1 MSKGGG
7 GDKKITKRYAP
18 YIEAHH
24 TNFLQTVQNRR
35 DAVINA
41 SPFSGYTDIEV
52 NDAFFGTGCLISSF
66 PSLYDMFGKFMAG
79 FDVETLW
86 GNLASDVLNKSEA
99 DAAVAAEMKII
110 NEQTDVKLAEFQIK
124 MRNLNTVASSSF
136 VAGKAVIEDERVK
149 ALSRISGNAKFQLIP
164 DIQNRFNAALNWN
177 KETIRVYAEAMKSC
191 FMTKT
196 DVDEGNYTFDV
207 RDKLWPFTV
216 LAFERAALGALQGAT
231 FQKTMAPRE
240 RSLLS
245 KGLLVASYTVTG
257 AYIGSAWGSPVG
269 TVIGG
274 VVGFIIGL
282 AMIFLE

>member
-7 GDKKITKRYAP
+7 GDKQITKRYAP

-24 TNFLQTVQNRR
+24 ANFLNMVQENRE
-35 DAVINA
+35 AVISN
-41 SPFSGYTDIEV
+41 SPFTLYTDIEV
-52 NDAFFGTGCLISSF
+52 DDTFFGTSYLISSF

-86 GNLASDVLNKSEA
+86 GNLARDVLNKSEA
-99 DAAVAAEMKII
+99 DTAIAAEMKII
-110 NEQTDVKLAEFQIK
+110 NEQTDVKLADFQIE
-124 MRNLNTVASSSF
+124 MRNLNAVASSSF
-136 VAGKAVIEDERVK
+136 VIGKAVIEDERVK

-164 DIQNRFNAALNWN
+164 NIQNRFNAVLNWN
-177 KETIRVYAEAMKSC
+177 KETIRIYAETMKSY

-216 LAFERAALGALQGAT
+216 LDFERAALGALQGAT
-231 FQKTMAPRE
+231 YQKTMAPRE
-240 RSLLS
+240 RSMIS
-245 KGLLVASYTVTG
+245 KVLLVSSYTVTG
-257 AYIGSAWGSPVG
+257 AYIGSVIPGVG

-274 VVGFIIGL
+274 VIGFFVGL